1 MNGLNIKNMQ
11 NNIYKKKVLL
21 YSGGMDSWL
30 IDKIWKPDI
39 KLYLDMN
46 TAYSQDEI
54 KRLPSDV
61 IVNKL
66 DLSMWERE
74 DKIIPLR
81 NMYMIGIATNYGD
94 EICLGATAG
103 DRVLDKSLE
112 FAELYKPLLDYLY
125 QKQHWTEQRVID
137 INLDFKKHTKAELVR
152 IYIEQG
158 GSIEEAVSSS
168 FSCYEPING
177 KECWGCKPCFR
188 KFIAFALNGYSFP
201 QEVIDRNI
209 SYIRKEILPQIESGS
224 YGREQEEAEI
234 SQVLEL
240 YK

>member
-11 NNIYKKKVLL
+11 KNIYKKKVLL

-137 INLDFKKHTKAELVR
+137 INLDFKKQRLSLFG
-152 IYIEQG
+152 YI
-158 GSIEEAVSSS
+158 
-168 FSCYEPING
+168 
-177 KECWGCKPCFR
+177 
-188 KFIAFALNGYSFP
+188 
-201 QEVIDRNI
+201 
-209 SYIRKEILPQIESGS
+209 
-224 YGREQEEAEI
+224 
-234 SQVLEL
+234 
-240 YK
+240 